1 MGGGMDQILTTT
13 TILYDDDEI
22 RVIWAPADSKIV
34 LITFGDAITPA
45 QDHRFFA
52 DTPLRK
58 SGISAI
64 GVMAKRANWYP
75 SENLRRASQI
85 ILETI
90 ADYETRVAYGGSMG
104 GYGAVKFSRLL
115 AVTHV
120 IAMCPQW
127 SIDREECDGRDP
139 GWQQDFLP
147 AMRGMSIRSADVAGD
162 VFIFADSYN
171 AIDDFHCRKIVENY
185 PDTHFI
191 KVPRVD
197 HHVTT
202 VFAGAANLRALIDGA
217 LTRDMAELRRIARQI
232 RKSHWRWRSRILQ
245 FAMRR
250 FPRLAA
256 AYLAGSDNRDLLREN
271 WRYFPQ
277 LISHIAETDGAPRAI
292 AFFEEFASLIP
303 APAEQLLIGAYLAG
317 VTGARIAIA
326 TSHGSALVYDVS
338 ENRAI
343 HKAGPLAPWEF
354 LVEAEYHGAEVALL
368 ATIGGTR
375 FPLSVTENGSLVF
388 ASKGLRESVSF
399 ELIHN
404 ESDEFAIRHRAKYL
418 SAIPTGAVVC
428 DRDGPYRWEM
438 FRFRAFGAA
447 RAP

>member
-1 MGGGMDQILTTT
+1 MDHTLTTT

-45 QDHRFFA
+45 KDHRFFA

-58 SGISAI
+58 SGTSAI

-115 AVTHV
+115 AATHV

-139 GWQQDFLP
+139 GWQQDFIP
-147 AMRGMSIRSADVAGD
+147 FMRGMAIRAADVAGD

-185 PDTHFI
+185 PDAHFI

-232 RKSHWRWRSRILQ
+232 RKSHWRWQTRILQ
-245 FAMRR
+245 YAMRR

-256 AYLAGSDNRDLLREN
+256 SYLAGSDNRELLREN

-277 LISHIAETDGAPRAI
+277 LISHIAETAGAPRAV
-292 AFFEEFASLIP
+292 AFYEEHASLIP
-303 APAEQLLIGAYLAG
+303 SPAERLLIGAFLTG

-326 TSHGSALVYDVS
+326 TTHDSSLVYDVS

-354 LVEAEYHGAEVALL
+354 LVEAEFHGAEVTLL

-375 FPLSVTENGSLVF
+375 FPLSVAEDGSLAF
-388 ASKGLRESVSF
+388 ASKGRREGMTF
-399 ELIHN
+399 EFLHN
-404 ESDEFAIRHRAKYL
+404 EDDEFAIRHNAKYL
-418 SAIPTGAVVC
+418 SANPASSVAC
-428 DRDGPYRWEM
+428 DRDGPYKWEM
-438 FRFRAFGAA
+438 FRFRPFGGPSA
-447 RAP
+447 R